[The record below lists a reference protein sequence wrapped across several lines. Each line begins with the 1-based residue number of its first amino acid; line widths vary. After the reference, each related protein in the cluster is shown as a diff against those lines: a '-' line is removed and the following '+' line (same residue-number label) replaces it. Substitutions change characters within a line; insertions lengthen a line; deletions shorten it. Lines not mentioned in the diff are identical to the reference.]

1 MLFHNSS
8 SFFSIFSSSF
18 FALLLLTYSI
28 YISILYIHKEL
39 GEYVD
44 KRQHFLYCYYLKGKK
59 NRIRCLFFSSYFYY
73 FFPPVFDDLFLV
85 YSIFLCNAR

>member
-1 MLFHNSS
+1 
-8 SFFSIFSSSF
+8 
-18 FALLLLTYSI
+18 LLLFFLDGIGTVTYSI

>member
-8 SFFSIFSSSF
+8 SFFSTFSSSF
-18 FALLLLTYSI
+18 FALLLLFFLDGIGTVTYSM

-59 NRIRCLFFSSYFYY
+59 IVFVASSFLLI
-73 FFPPVFDDLFLV
+73 FIFIFPPVFNDLFLV
-85 YSIFLCNAR
+85 